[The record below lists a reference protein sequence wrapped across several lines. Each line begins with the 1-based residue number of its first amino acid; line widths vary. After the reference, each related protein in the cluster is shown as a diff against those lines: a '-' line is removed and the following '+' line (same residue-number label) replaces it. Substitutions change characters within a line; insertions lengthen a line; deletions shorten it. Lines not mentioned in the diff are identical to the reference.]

1 MSKLQEN
8 KIRNEVMHKI
18 NDEHRKLNG
27 ELREENKG
35 LRLIIKEIVDTFKEI
50 EDNSEYDFPVPW
62 GKWQDVLDGKPVQLR
77 LF

>member
-1 MSKLQEN
+1 MT
-8 KIRNEVMHKI
+8 INE
-18 NDEHRKLNG
+18 EHRKLNG
-27 ELREENKG
+27 KLREENIG
-35 LRLIIKEIVDTFKEI
+35 LKLIIKEIIDTFKEI

>member
-1 MSKLQEN
+1 MGKLQEN
-8 KIRNEVMHKI
+8 KIRNKVMHKI
-18 NDEHRKLNG
+18 NDDNKKVIRD
-27 ELREENKG
+27 LREETVG
-35 LRLIIKEIVDTFKEI
+35 LRLIIKEIIDTFKEI